1 LIARRSKGV
10 CAGCE
15 PRDADNYGHP
25 EAINKRYDCLLIDN
39 SKNDRE
45 VKTMETV
52 NVAVRR
58 LAALLPVIVLMASC
72 TSGPTIITNS
82 APGFSL
88 AGYETFGFLQPLSTD
103 NGNVRTLLSSE
114 LIDSARR
121 ELEASGLQYQER
133 GADLLVNF
141 VVATRETLQTR
152 PSSSASIH
160 HGGGRYGTWG
170 GYGMSMSTTEVV
182 QRTEGTLGIDIID
195 ARQMQ
200 LVWEGAASGRV
211 TDSVRQN
218 RAEAVDL
225 AVRDILAQFP

>member
-1 LIARRSKGV
+1 MKNARMAV
-10 CAGCE
+10 C
-15 PRDADNYGHP
+15 
-25 EAINKRYDCLLIDN
+25 
-39 SKNDRE
+39 
-45 VKTMETV
+45 
-52 NVAVRR
+52 R
-58 LAALLPVIVLMASC
+58 LAATVSMIVLIAGC

-88 AGYETFGFLQPLSTD
+88 AGYQTFGFLQPLSTD

-114 LIDSARR
+114 LIDSTRR
-121 ELEASGLQYQER
+121 ELEAAGLRYQEN

-141 VVATRETLQTR
+141 AAATRETLQTR
-152 PSSSASIH
+152 PSSGASVRY
-160 HGGGRYGTWG
+160 GAGRYGTWG
-170 GYGMSMSTTEVV
+170 GYSMSMSTNEVV
-182 QRTEGTLGIDIID
+182 QRTEGTLAIDIID